1 MAASI
6 FIPACISRLDGQNN
20 QLERCEH
27 VIEALASGI
36 YLGLLM
42 LFMIPETIDDFV
54 DVWSSKIKERLT
66 INTMAL
72 SSLCSGVF
80 LVAIVEYIA
89 ANASCCVGESRSQAP
104 VAVNTNGS
112 VYSLLRNI
120 LHYSGIIY
128 ANSESE
134 TRPLLPNSLE
144 SGSTGHA
151 ENSVNDCQVCNICQ
165 DCKTREKQNE
175 VKIHYCD

>member
-6 FIPACISRLDGQNN
+6 FIPICISRLDGQNN
-20 QLERCEH
+20 ELERFEH

-66 INTMAL
+66 IYTMAL
-72 SSLCSGVF
+72 SSLSLGLF

-89 ANASCCVGESRSQAP
+89 AKASCCVEGTDTTDITENNNADDVP
-104 VAVNTNGS
+104 
-112 VYSLLRNI
+112 
-120 LHYSGIIY
+120 II
-128 ANSESE
+128 
-134 TRPLLPNSLE
+134 
-144 SGSTGHA
+144 GA
-151 ENSVNDCQVCNICQ
+151 ENDEEDHEENENGCQECIRTTQLQEINDRTKN
-165 DCKTREKQNE
+165 KNE
-175 VKIHYCD
+175 VNLCITQYDSHTRKLRFVTSKKF